1 MSFAHLHVHTHF
13 SLLDGLG
20 KPEDYLARA
29 REFKMSALAI
39 TDHGNAYGLID
50 FYKKAKEVGIQP
62 ILGVEA
68 YVARFGRFQKRP
80 NVDVKPWHL
89 VLLARNLEGYQNILQ
104 LVTKANLEGF
114 YYKPRMDFELLE
126 KFGSGL
132 IAMSACL
139 QGEIPQKL
147 LSENYEEAEEAVQRY
162 QKFFGAEN
170 FYLELQDH
178 PSIPE
183 QKIANERVIELAKKL
198 RVPLIATN
206 DCHYVRREDT
216 EAQDVLLCV
225 QTGNLVSEE
234 NRMSMRGEDF
244 SLKSPEEMQNAFK
257 NTPEAISN
265 TLEIANRCKVELPLG
280 KRLLPTYSTPF
291 QKKPE
296 EYFKE
301 LCYEGLNRKFGIEIP
316 EEFRRVDGSE
326 IEKKG
331 EQLAVSNSQKKIIP
345 SSKEEQKKI
354 IERLKYELGV
364 INKMGFASYFLIVW
378 DFIKYAKEAGI
389 TVGPGRGSAA
399 GSIIAYVLGITDLNP
414 LRYGLLFERFLNP
427 ERVSMP
433 DIDIDFADNRRD
445 EVLEY
450 VAEKYGRDHV
460 ARIITFGTL
469 AAKAAVKDVGRVFG
483 VSFAEMNN
491 FTKLI
496 PSRPGIT
503 LDEAFEV
510 ESLLREA
517 VEHEPFRKIW
527 TIAKKLEGVIRQAGV
542 HACAVV
548 IADKSLQEYTPLQTA
563 PGDSDEIIT
572 QFSMHPIDDIG
583 LLKMD
588 FLGLRNLTIIQKC
601 LNIIRRTRKTEIDIS
616 ALPMDDKKTFEL
628 FQKAETTGVFQF
640 ESSGMRRYLKDL
652 QPTQFEDL
660 IAMVALFR
668 PGPMENI
675 PTYIRGKNDPKTVR
689 YPYPILEEFLR
700 ETHGIAVYQEQVQ
713 QIAQAFAGFSLGQG
727 YLMIKAVA
735 KKIPKLLNEQR
746 KLFIDGAIKKG
757 HTKQEAEKLFAV
769 IEPFAGYG
777 FNKSHAACYA
787 LIAYQTGYLKAHFP
801 SEFLAALLTSDH
813 GNMDRLAIDI
823 EEAERMQ
830 IRVLPPSVNESLAN
844 FTVVAGGDI
853 RFGLNAI
860 KGVGE
865 GPIHAI
871 LEVRESGGKFADLA
885 DFASRVDPS
894 VSRKRTLEAL
904 AFSGALD
911 DLGER
916 ASIAASAPSLADFAK
931 AVKNQAE
938 TIQGSLFENGGE
950 SPQLEFRLEKVKP
963 ASRSQRLKWEK
974 ELLGMYVSA
983 HPLAGLKK
991 VLGKKVHLVEK
1002 LNRKDVGKT
1011 HTVGGIVT
1019 NFRKLVTKKSGQT
1032 MAFLTLEDP
1041 TGIIEVSVFP
1051 KVFAQFGEQIEK
1063 DELLTATGRLEF
1075 RNDVFQVSAHEIKKL
1090 DLERI
1095 RAKAEADGFLD
1106 DSNGKAQ
1113 PKISEKVEKAVPVG
1127 RQVELVK
1134 PLQIKLPSN
1143 ADPAILAKLKQLLV
1157 SAKSETGAVVEILI
1171 PISDPSTSSGQ
1182 RKMKRVKVPFKVGVG
1197 ESLEKEIGELGEGIE
1212 IQ

>member
-20 KPEDYLARA
+20 KPEDYLARV

-50 FYKKAKEVGIQP
+50 FYKKAKEIGIQP

-126 KFGSGL
+126 KFGGGL

-139 QGEIPQKL
+139 QGEIPGKL
-147 LSENYEEAEEAVQRY
+147 LSENYDEAEEAVRRY

-170 FYLELQDH
+170 FYLELQHH

-183 QKIANERVIELAKKL
+183 QKIANERVVELAKKL
-198 RVPLIATN
+198 RVPLVATN
-206 DCHYVRREDT
+206 DCHYVRREDA

-225 QTGNLVSEE
+225 QTGNLVSET

-244 SLKSPEEMQNAFK
+244 SLKSPEEMREDFENI
-257 NTPEAISN
+257 PEAISN
-265 TLEIANRCKVELPLG
+265 TLEIADRCKVELPLG
-280 KRLLPTYSTPF
+280 RRLLPTYSTPF
-291 QKKPE
+291 QKQPE

-301 LCYEGLNRKFGIEIP
+301 LCYEGLNRRFGTPIP
-316 EEFRRVDGSE
+316 AEFKRIDGSE
-326 IEKKG
+326 IEEKSD
-331 EQLAVSNSQKKIIP
+331 QLAALPVGRQVDSSQKKIVP
-345 SSKEEQKKI
+345 PPKEEQKKI
-354 IERLKYELGV
+354 IERLEYELGV

-399 GSIIAYVLGITDLNP
+399 GSIIAYALGITDLNP

-469 AAKAAVKDVGRVFG
+469 AAKAAVKDSGRVFG

-503 LDEAFEV
+503 LDEAFEI
-510 ESLLREA
+510 EPLLREA
-517 VEHEPFRKIW
+517 VEREPFKKVW

-548 IADKSLQEYTPLQTA
+548 IADKSLLEYTPLQTA

-652 QPTQFEDL
+652 QPTRFEDL

-675 PTYIRGKNDPKTVR
+675 PTYIRGKNNPKSVR
-689 YPYPILEEFLR
+689 YPYPVLEEFLR

-713 QIAQAFAGFSLGQG
+713 QIAQAFSGFSLGQG

-735 KKIPKLLNEQR
+735 KKIPKLLDKQR
-746 KLFIDGAIKKG
+746 KLFIEGAVKKG
-757 HTKQEAEKLFAV
+757 HTKREAEKLFAV

-787 LIAYQTGYLKAHFP
+787 LIAYQTGYLKAHHP
-801 SEFLAALLTSDH
+801 SEFFAALLTSDH
-813 GNMDRLAIDI
+813 GNMDRLSIDI
-823 EEAERMQ
+823 EEAARMQ

-844 FTVVAGGDI
+844 FTVVADGDI

-871 LEVRESGGKFADLA
+871 LEARESGGKFTDLA

-894 VSRKRTLEAL
+894 VINKRTLEAL

-916 ASIAASAPSLADFAK
+916 ASIAASASSLSDFAK

-938 TIQGSLFENGGE
+938 TNQGSLFGNGEE
-950 SPQLEFRLEKVKP
+950 SPQLEFKLKKVEP

-974 ELLGMYVSA
+974 ELLGMYISA
-983 HPLAGLKK
+983 HPLAGLRKA
-991 VLGKKVHLVEK
+991 LGKKIHLAEK
-1002 LNRKDVGKT
+1002 LNKKDVGKT

-1032 MAFLTLEDP
+1032 MAFITLEDP
-1041 TGIIEVSVFP
+1041 TGAIEVSVFP

-1075 RNDVFQVSAHEIKKL
+1075 RNDVFQISAHEIKKL
-1090 DLERI
+1090 DLEKI

-1113 PKISEKVEKAVPVG
+1113 PKISEKVEA
-1127 RQVELVK
+1127 VELAK
-1134 PLQIKLPSN
+1134 PLQINLPAN
-1143 ADPAILAKLKQLLV
+1143 ADPAILPKLKQLLV
-1157 SAKSETGAVVEILI
+1157 SAKSEAGAVVEILI
-1171 PISDPSTSSGQ
+1171 PVSAK
-1182 RKMKRVKVPFKVGVG
+1182 KMKRVKVPFKVGVG
-1197 ESLEKEIGELGEGIE
+1197 EILEAEIKRLGAGVVIE
-1212 IQ
+1212 

>member
-1 MSFAHLHVHTHF
+1 MFVHLHTHTHY

-29 REFKMSALAI
+29 KELQMPALAI

-50 FYKKAKEVGIQP
+50 FYKKAKEVGVQP
-62 ILGVEA
+62 ILGFEA
-68 YVARFGRFQKRP
+68 YVARFGRQQKRA

-104 LVTKANLEGF
+104 LVTKANLEGY
-114 YYKPRMDFELLE
+114 YYKPRIDFDLLE
-126 KFGSGL
+126 QHGKGL
-132 IAMSACL
+132 IGLSACL

-147 LSENYEEAEEAVQRY
+147 LSENYEEAEEAVRRY
-162 QKFFGAEN
+162 QKLFGQEN
-170 FYLELQDH
+170 FYLEVQH
-178 PSIPE
+178 HASIPE
-183 QKIANERVIELAKKL
+183 QKIANERVFELGKKMQ
-198 RVPLIATN
+198 VPLVATN
-206 DCHYVRREDT
+206 DCHYVRKEDT
-216 EAQDVLLCV
+216 EAHDVLLCV
-225 QTGNLVSEE
+225 QTSSLIGDQ
-234 NRMSMRGEDF
+234 NRMSMSSDDF
-244 SLKSPEEMQNAFK
+244 SLKSVEEMQASFPD
-257 NTPEAISN
+257 TPEVISN
-265 TLEIANRCKVELPLG
+265 TLEVAEKCKVELPLG

-291 QKKPE
+291 QKDPE

-301 LCYEGLNRKFGIEIP
+301 LCYEGINHRFGIPIP
-316 EEFRRVDGSE
+316 EEFQRIDG
-326 IEKKG
+326 EKV
-331 EQLAVSNSQKKIIP
+331 QNSKLKIQNI
-345 SSKEEQKKI
+345 SDEEQEEI
-354 IERLKYELGV
+354 IKRLEYELSI

-378 DFIKYAKEAGI
+378 DFVKYAKEAGI

-399 GSIIAYVLGITDLNP
+399 GSIIAYALGITDINP

-445 EVLEY
+445 EVLDY

-469 AAKAAVKDVGRVFG
+469 AAKAAVKDAGRVFG

-491 FTKLI
+491 FSKFI

-503 LDEAFEV
+503 LDEALEI
-510 ESLLREA
+510 EPQLKEA
-517 VEHEPFRKIW
+517 IKKKPFDKIW
-527 TIAKKLEGVIRQAGV
+527 SIAKKLEGVIRQAGV

-548 IADKSLQEYTPLQTA
+548 IADKPLPTYTPLQTA

-601 LNIIRRTRKTEIDIS
+601 LNIIRRTHKTEIDIS
-616 ALPMDDKKTFEL
+616 QLPMDDKKTLEL

-640 ESSGMRRYLKDL
+640 ESNGMKRYLKDL
-652 QPTQFEDL
+652 KPNCFEDM

-668 PGPMENI
+668 PGPMDNI
-675 PTYIRGKNDPKTVR
+675 PAYIRGKNDPESVK
-689 YPYPILEEFLR
+689 YPYPILEEFLK
-700 ETHGIAVYQEQVQ
+700 ETYGVAVYQEQIQ

-735 KKIPKLLNEQR
+735 KKIPKLLNKQR
-746 KLFIDGAIKKG
+746 ELFIDGAIEKG
-757 HTKQEAEKLFAV
+757 HKKHEAEKLFSI

-787 LIAYQTGYLKAHFP
+787 LIAYQTAYLKAHYP

-823 EEAERMQ
+823 EESAQMQ
-830 IRVLPPSVNESLAN
+830 IQVLPPSVNESLAN
-844 FTVVAGGDI
+844 FTVVKGGDI
-853 RFGLNAI
+853 RFGLKAV
-860 KGVGE
+860 KGIGE
-865 GPIHAI
+865 GPIEAI
-871 LEVRESGGKFADLA
+871 IQARGQGGHFATLA

-894 VSRKRTLEAL
+894 VINKRTLEAL

-916 ASIAASAPSLADFAK
+916 NAIAASAASLSDFAK
-931 AVKNQAE
+931 AVKNQAD
-938 TIQGSLFENGGE
+938 TIQASLFGDDENA
-950 SPQLEFRLEKVKP
+950 PKPEFQLEKVEP

-974 ELLGMYVSA
+974 ELLGMYISE

-991 VLGKKVHLVEK
+991 VLGKKIHLVEK
-1002 LNRKDVGKT
+1002 LDKKDLGKP

-1019 NFRKLVTKKSGQT
+1019 NFRKLVTKKSGQQ

-1041 TGIIEVSVFP
+1041 TGIVEISVFP
-1051 KVFAQFGEQIEK
+1051 KVFAQFADQIEK
-1063 DELLTATGRLEF
+1063 DELLTVTGRLEF
-1075 RNDVFQVSAHEIKKL
+1075 RNDIFQVSAHEIKKI
-1090 DLERI
+1090 DLEVLR
-1095 RAKAEADGFLD
+1095 KNAEKNGFLD
-1106 DSNGKAQ
+1106 DSKGKPQ
-1113 PKISEKVEKAVPVG
+1113 PKIHESEE
-1127 RQVELVK
+1127 EIEIIK
-1134 PLQIKLPSN
+1134 PLQIRIPSDLDAEVLP
-1143 ADPAILAKLKQLLV
+1143 KLKKILV
-1157 SAKSETGAVVEILI
+1157 AARSEVGAFVEILI
-1171 PISDPSTSSGQ
+1171 ELAPDVSEEGV
-1182 RKMKRVKVPFKVGVG
+1182 KKAKKFKRVKVPFKVGIG
-1197 ESLEKEIGELGEGIE
+1197 GELERE
-1212 IQ
+1212 IRGLGGGGGDWVIRYDC

>member
-1 MSFAHLHVHTHF
+1 MSFVHLHVHSHY

-29 REFKMSALAI
+29 KELNMNALAI

-50 FYKKAKEVGIQP
+50 FYQKAQKAGVKP
-62 ILGVEA
+62 ILGCEF
-68 YVARFGRFQKRP
+68 YVARYGRHQKRSG
-80 NVDVKPWHL
+80 VDVKPWHL
-89 VLLARNLEGYQNILQ
+89 ILLARNLEGYQNILQ
-104 LVTKANLEGF
+104 LVTLANLEGF
-114 YYKPRMDFELLE
+114 YYKPRIDHELLAQ
-126 KFGSGL
+126 FGKGL
-132 IAMSACL
+132 ICSSACL
-139 QGEIPQKL
+139 QGEIPNAL
-147 LSENYEEAEEAVQRY
+147 LSENYQEAEDAVRRY
-162 QKFFGAEN
+162 QKFFGEEN
-170 FYLELQDH
+170 FYLELQNH

-183 QKIANERVIELAKKL
+183 QKIANDRVIELAKKL
-198 RVPLIATN
+198 SVPLIATN
-206 DCHYVRREDT
+206 DCHYVRREDA

-225 QTGNLVSEE
+225 QTGNLISEE
-234 NRMSMRGEDF
+234 NRMRMTGDDY
-244 SLKSPEEMQNAFK
+244 SLRSPDDMISTFAE
-257 NTPEAISN
+257 TPEAIAN
-265 TLEIANRCKVELPLG
+265 TLKIAEKCNVELPLG

-296 EYFKE
+296 EYLRE
-301 LCYEGLNRKFGIEIP
+301 LCYEGLNHRFGIPIP
-316 EEFRRVDGSE
+316 EKFRRVDGEE
-326 IEKKG
+326 ISPKTKTPPSKVET
-331 EQLAVSNSQKKIIP
+331 QKILD
-345 SSKEEQKKI
+345 
-354 IERLKYELGV
+354 RLEYELDV

-378 DFIKYAKEAGI
+378 DFVKYAKEAGI

-399 GSIIAYVLGITDLNP
+399 GSIIAFALGITDLNP

-450 VAEKYGRDHV
+450 VAQKYGRDHV
-460 ARIITFGTL
+460 ARVITFGTL
-469 AAKAAVKDVGRVFG
+469 AAKAAVKDAGRVFG
-483 VSFAEMNN
+483 VSFADMNA

-503 LDEAFEV
+503 LEEALEA
-510 ESLLREA
+510 EPGLRDA
-517 VEHEPFRKIW
+517 IRNEPFKKIW
-527 TIAKKLEGVIRQAGV
+527 AIAQKLEGVIRQAGV

-548 IADKSLQEYTPLQTA
+548 IADKSLPEYTPLQNA
-563 PGDSDEIIT
+563 PGDENAIIT
-572 QFSMHPIDDIG
+572 QYSMHPIEDIG

-675 PTYIRGKNDPKTVR
+675 PTYIRGKNNPQSVK
-689 YPYPILEEFLR
+689 YPHPVLQEFLE

-713 QIAQAFAGFSLGQG
+713 QIAQAFAGFSLGEG

-735 KKIPKLLNEQR
+735 KKIPELLGEQR
-746 KLFIDGAIKKG
+746 EKFISGAVKKG
-757 HTKQEAEKLFAV
+757 HTKKEAEQLFSV

-801 SEFLAALLTSDH
+801 SEFLAALLTADH
-813 GNMDRLAIDI
+813 GNLDRLAIDI
-823 EEAERMQ
+823 EEASKMA
-830 IRVLPPSVNESLAN
+830 IKVLPPSVNESLAN

-865 GPIHAI
+865 GPIRAI
-871 LEVRESGGKFADLA
+871 LDARKNSGKFESLA
-885 DFASRVDPS
+885 DFASRVEPS
-894 VSRKRTLEAL
+894 VINKRTLEAL

-916 ASIAASAPSLADFAK
+916 AAIAASASSLSEFAK
-931 AVKNQAE
+931 AVKNSAE
-938 TIQGSLFENGGE
+938 TTQGSLFGE
-950 SPQLEFRLEKVKP
+950 TAAAPKLEFQLEKIAS
-963 ASRSQRLKWEK
+963 ASRSQKLKWEK

-991 VLGKKVHLVEK
+991 ALGKKFHLVEK
-1002 LNRKDVGKT
+1002 LDKKNVGKT

-1019 NFRKLVTKKSGQT
+1019 QFRKIMSKKTGQM
-1032 MAFLTLEDP
+1032 MAFATIEDP
-1041 TGIIEVSVFP
+1041 TGAIEISLFP
-1051 KVFAQFGEQIEK
+1051 KVFAQFGDQIEK
-1063 DELLTATGRLEF
+1063 DELISATGRLDF
-1075 RNDVFQVSAHEIKKL
+1075 RNDAFQVSANEIKKI
-1090 DLERI
+1090 DLENLRKH
-1095 RAKAEADGFLD
+1095 AKENGFLD
-1106 DSNGKAQ
+1106 DSNGKAA
-1113 PKISEKVEKAVPVG
+1113 PKIVEQIEEIPLAS
-1127 RQVELVK
+1127 
-1134 PLQIKLPSN
+1134 PLQISLP
-1143 ADPAILAKLKQLLV
+1143 ADANPAILLQLKQLLV
-1157 SAKSETGAVVEILI
+1157 RAKSESGALVEILI
-1171 PISDPSTSSGQ
+1171 PETAASTSSGQ
-1182 RKMKRVKVPFKVGVG
+1182 AKKTKRVKVPFAVA
-1197 ESLEKEIGELGEGIE
+1197 IGEDLENAIKNLAAGIE
-1212 IQ
+1212 IKLA

>member
-1 MSFAHLHVHTHF
+1 MTFVHLHTHTHF

-29 REFKMSALAI
+29 KKLNMPALAI
-39 TDHGNAYGLID
+39 TDHGNAFGLID
-50 FYKKAKEVGIQP
+50 FYQKARAAGIKP

-68 YVARFGRFQKRP
+68 YVARYGRHQKRSG
-80 NVDVKPWHL
+80 VDTKPWHL

-114 YYKPRMDFELLE
+114 YYKPRIDFELLE
-126 KFGSGL
+126 QFGSGL
-132 IAMSACL
+132 IGLSACL
-139 QGEIPQKL
+139 QGEISQKL
-147 LSENYEEAEEAVQRY
+147 LSENYAEAEEAVRRY

-170 FYLELQDH
+170 FYLEVQSH
-178 PSIPE
+178 PSLPE
-183 QKIANERVIELAKKL
+183 QKIANERLVALARKL
-198 RVPLIATN
+198 SVPLVATN
-206 DCHYVRREDT
+206 DCHYVEREDA

-225 QTGNLVSEE
+225 QTGSLVSDE
-234 NRMSMRGEDF
+234 NRMRMTADDYSLRSPDDMRA
-244 SLKSPEEMQNAFK
+244 AFADI
-257 NTPEAISN
+257 PEAIEN
-265 TLEIANRCKVELPLG
+265 TLKIAEKCNVELPLG
-280 KRLLPTYSTPF
+280 KRLLPTYATPF

-296 EYFKE
+296 DYLRE
-301 LCYEGLNRKFGIEIP
+301 LCYEGINHRFGIPIP
-316 EEFRRVDGSE
+316 AEFQRVDGAEVAAKIIQSPPSKDE
-326 IEKKG
+326 T
-331 EQLAVSNSQKKIIP
+331 KKILA
-345 SSKEEQKKI
+345 
-354 IERLKYELGV
+354 RLEYELDV

-378 DFIKYAKEAGI
+378 DFVKYAKEAGI

-399 GSIIAYVLGITDLNP
+399 GSLIAFALGITDLNP
-414 LRYGLLFERFLNP
+414 LIYGLLFERFLNP

-450 VAEKYGRDHV
+450 VAQKYGRDHV

-469 AAKAAVKDVGRVFG
+469 AAKAAVKDTGRVFG
-483 VSFAEMNN
+483 ISFAEMNS

-496 PSRPGIT
+496 PARPGIT
-503 LDEAFEV
+503 LNEALEA
-510 ESLLREA
+510 EPALREA
-517 VEHEPFRKIW
+517 VQKEPFKKVW
-527 TIAKKLEGVIRQAGV
+527 TIAQKLEGVIRQAGV

-548 IADKSLQEYTPLQTA
+548 IADKSLPNYTPLQTA
-563 PGDSDEIIT
+563 PGDSAEIIT

-652 QPTQFEDL
+652 SPTRFEDL

-675 PTYIRGKNDPKTVR
+675 PAYIRGKNKPDSVK
-689 YPYPILEEFLR
+689 YPYPILEEFLQ

-713 QIAQAFAGFSLGQG
+713 QIAQSFAGFSLGEG

-735 KKIPKLLNEQR
+735 KKIPELLEKQR
-746 KLFIDGAIKKG
+746 ENFISGAIKKG
-757 HTKQEAEKLFAV
+757 HTKKEAEKLFAI

-787 LIAYQTGYLKAHFP
+787 LIAYETGYLKAHFP

-813 GNMDRLAIDI
+813 GNLDRLAIDI
-823 EEAERMQ
+823 EEASKMG

-844 FTVVAGGDI
+844 FTVVGGGDI

-865 GPIHAI
+865 GPIRAI
-871 LEVRESGGKFADLA
+871 LDARKAGGKFESLA
-885 DFASRVDPS
+885 DFASRVEPS
-894 VSRKRTLEAL
+894 VINKRTLEAL
-904 AFSGALD
+904 AFGGALD

-916 ASIAASAPSLADFAK
+916 AAIAASAASLSEFAK
-931 AVKNQAE
+931 ASRNSLE
-938 TIQGSLFENGGE
+938 TAQGSLFGD
-950 SPQLEFRLEKVKP
+950 SVVAPKLEFQLEKVTP
-963 ASRSQRLKWEK
+963 ASRSQKLKWEK
-974 ELLGMYVSA
+974 ELLGMYISA

-991 VLGKKVHLVEK
+991 ALGKKFHLVEK
-1002 LNRKDVGKT
+1002 LEKKNVGKT
-1011 HTVGGIVT
+1011 FTVGGIIT
-1019 NFRKLVTKKSGQT
+1019 NFRKILTKKSGQM
-1032 MAFLTLEDP
+1032 MAFVTLEDP
-1041 TGIIEVSVFP
+1041 TGIIEVSLFP

-1063 DELLTATGRLEF
+1063 DELVTATGRLEF
-1075 RNDVFQVSAHEIKKL
+1075 RNDVFQISANEIKKI
-1090 DLERI
+1090 DLERL
-1095 RAKAEADGFLD
+1095 RKNAEENGFID
-1106 DSNGKAQ
+1106 DSNGKSA
-1113 PKISEKVEKAVPVG
+1113 PKISEPLPE
-1127 RQVELVK
+1127 VK
-1134 PLQIKLPSN
+1134 LATPLQISLPAD
-1143 ADPAILAKLKQLLV
+1143 ADPAILPQLKQLLV
-1157 SAKSETGAVVEILI
+1157 AAKSEVGALVEILI
-1171 PISDPSTSSGQ
+1171 AEDA
-1182 RKMKRVKVPFKVGVG
+1182 KKVKRVKVPFQVAIG
-1197 ESLEKEIGELGEGIE
+1197 EDLEKAIQGLAAGIT
-1212 IQ
+1212 IKNAQ